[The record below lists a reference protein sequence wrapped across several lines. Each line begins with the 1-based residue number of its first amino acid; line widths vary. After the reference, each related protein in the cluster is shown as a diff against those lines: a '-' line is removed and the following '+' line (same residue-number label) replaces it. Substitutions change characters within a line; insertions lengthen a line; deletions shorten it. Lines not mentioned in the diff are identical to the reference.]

1 MNGIKTL
8 KKVVNKMR
16 SVGILTL
23 GCKVNT
29 YESEYVIN
37 ILKEHNYEIKS
48 FDDVCDIYI
57 INTCTVTN
65 TSDIKSR
72 KMIRNAIK
80 KNPNACVVAMGC
92 FIEANKDYQIEG
104 LDIVLGNK
112 DKSKIVDL
120 LDEYF
125 TKKEKIVKLYND
137 PKSQFEDMY
146 ITNFPGRTRAFVKI
160 QDGCEN
166 FCSYCIIPFVR
177 GKCRSKDKDKVISEI
192 NALVKNGYQEVV
204 LTGIHTGNYGV
215 DLDTNFAT
223 LLKELVK
230 IEGLKRLR
238 ISSIEITELTDE
250 VLEVLKTS
258 PIIVDHLHIPLQAGS
273 DEILKA
279 MNRKYNLS
287 YFFEKIKKIRE
298 IRPNISITTDVIVG
312 FPGETTELFEQTI
325 KTCRDLEFA
334 KIHVF
339 PYSERQGTKA
349 MELPN
354 HIESNEKKRRARELL
369 LVSKELEI
377 TYANKFLNKQVEV
390 LIEEE
395 KDGYSYGHTSNYLH
409 VKINKKLKHNTFVTV
424 TITKVDYPYCLA
436 K

>member
-1 MNGIKTL
+1 MTFNI
-8 KKVVNKMR
+8 
-16 SVGILTL
+16 ITL
-23 GCKVNT
+23 GCKVNA
-29 YESEYVIN
+29 YESEIMKELLLNAGYKEE
-37 ILKEHNYEIKS
+37 KEHPE
-48 FDDVCDIYI
+48 VVI
-57 INTCTVTN
+57 INTCSVTN
-65 TSDIKSR
+65 MADSKSR
-72 KMIRNAIK
+72 KMVRRYK
-80 KNPNACVVAMGC
+80 RENPNTILVVCGC
-92 FIEANKDYQIEG
+92 STQNKKEEYEQM
-104 LDIVLGNK
+104 DIDILLGNK
-112 DKSKIVDL
+112 DKSKIVTLINNFKNNHEKYIKFYDDRDL
-120 LDEYF
+120 D
-125 TKKEKIVKLYND
+125 
-137 PKSQFEDMY
+137 FEDM
-146 ITNFPGRTRAFVKI
+146 TVKEFTSHARAFVKI
-160 QDGCEN
+160 QDGCNN
-166 FCSYCIIPFVR
+166 FCSYCVIPYVR
-177 GKCRSKDKDKVISEI
+177 GNIRSKDFNKSLEEI
-192 NALVKNGYQEVV
+192 KTLVKNNHKEIV
-204 LTGIHTGNYGV
+204 LTGIHTGSYGAGLNY
-215 DLDTNFAT
+215 DLSD
-223 LLKELVK
+223 LLHEMNK
-230 IEGLKRLR
+230 IEGLERIR
-238 ISSIEITELTDE
+238 ISSIEVTELNE
-250 VLEVLKTS
+250 KFLNELKENKK
-258 PIIVDHLHIPLQAGS
+258 ICNHMHIPLQAGS

-279 MNRKYNLS
+279 MNRKYDLS

-325 KTCRDLEFA
+325 KTCRDLEFT

-390 LIEEE
+390 LIEED

>member
-48 FDDVCDIYI
+48 FDDICDVYI

-223 LLKELVK
+223 LLKDLVK

-238 ISSIEITELTDE
+238 ISSIEITELIDE

-279 MNRKYNLS
+279 MNRKYDLS

-390 LIEEE
+390 LIEED